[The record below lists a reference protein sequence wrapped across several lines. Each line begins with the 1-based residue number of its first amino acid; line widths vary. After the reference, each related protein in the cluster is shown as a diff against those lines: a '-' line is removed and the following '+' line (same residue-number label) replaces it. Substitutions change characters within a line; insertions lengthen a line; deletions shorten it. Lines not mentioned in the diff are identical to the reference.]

1 MEKIKL
7 DEQKLNSLKTYRD
20 KWLRTVIGCVVALSI
35 FTIWALSTV
44 ENGAKAENEV
54 KADTNS
60 WIEIK
65 DLCDELFIQ
74 EVNNV
79 KIWEQNIDW
88 AMKLLYKAE
97 CDYTYQQVSD
107 AIWFDDWLL
116 CPVELWREYGWQ
128 CTDHLNDWYPGKLN
142 ADWTSQEM
150 PEVKWTDSHQRF
162 KELCQAYWLD
172 PSKIWELENR
182 YNLREGVLLAILIAE
197 TSWGHNW
204 EYVDEGCYN
213 LGNVGN
219 DDSWDRVCFEW
230 KWESI
235 EQVAMT
241 LNNRYLWNVLTLG
254 CLSNA
259 WSCVKYFDR
268 EKRYAT
274 SNGNRERNML
284 NVLNTIYED
293 ELGEI
298 NASKFSV
305 RRDFISLQ

>member
-1 MEKIKL
+1 ML
-7 DEQKLNSLKTYRD
+7 QWR
-20 KWLRTVIGCVVALSI
+20 
-35 FTIWALSTV
+35 
-44 ENGAKAENEV
+44 
-54 KADTNS
+54 
-60 WIEIK
+60 
-65 DLCDELFIQ
+65 
-74 EVNNV
+74 
-79 KIWEQNIDW
+79 
-88 AMKLLYKAE
+88 
-97 CDYTYQQVSD
+97 CDYEIEWVKRAVEQRKATER
-107 AIWFDDWLL
+107 AINYWEWG
-116 CPVELWREYGWQ
+116 R
-128 CTDHLNDWYPGKLN
+128 YPGKLN

-172 PSKIWELENR
+172 PSKIWELENK

-197 TSWGHNW
+197 TSWGHNG

-213 LGNVGN
+213 LWNVGN
-219 DDSWDRVCFEW
+219 NDSWDRVCFEW
-230 KWESI
+230 KRESI

-259 WSCVKYFDR
+259 GSCVRYFDSW
-268 EKRYAT
+268 KRYAT
-274 SNGNRERNML
+274 SNGNWERNML

>member
-1 MEKIKL
+1 MGNFKL
-7 DEQKLNSLKTYRD
+7 DEQKLNSLKTYKD
-20 KWLRTVIGCVVALSI
+20 KGLRTVIGCVVALSI
-35 FTIWALSTV
+35 FTIGALSTV
-44 ENGAKAENEV
+44 ENGAKAETNENQKFV
-54 KADTNS
+54 ACFGCSHYDADTNS
-60 WIEIK
+60 CIEWDK
-65 DLCDELFIQ
+65 WSRWCEANFPTKTLEERDE
-74 EVNNV
+74 
-79 KIWEQNIDW
+79 WG
-88 AMKLLYKAE
+88 
-97 CDYTYQQVSD
+97 
-107 AIWFDDWLL
+107 
-116 CPVELWREYGWQ
+116 R
-128 CTDHLNDWYPGKLN
+128 YPWKLN
-142 ADWTSQEM
+142 AEWTSQEM

-172 PSKIWELENR
+172 PSKIWELENK

-197 TSWGHNW
+197 TSWGHNG

-213 LGNVGN
+213 LWNVWN
-219 DDSWDRVCFEW
+219 NDSWDRVCFEW

-241 LNNRYLWNVLTLG
+241 LNNRHLWNVLTLG

-259 WSCVKYFDR
+259 WSCVRYFDSW
-268 EKRYAT
+268 KRYAT
-274 SNGNRERNML
+274 SNGNWERNML

>member
-1 MEKIKL
+1 MEKFKL

-20 KWLRTVIGCVVALSI
+20 KWLRTVIGCVAALSL

-44 ENGAKAENEV
+44 ENGVKAEMNE
-54 KADTNS
+54 N
-60 WIEIK
+60 
-65 DLCDELFIQ
+65 Q
-74 EVNNV
+74 YNV
-79 KIWEQNIDW
+79 VYSE
-88 AMKLLYKAE
+88 A
-97 CDYTYQQVSD
+97 
-107 AIWFDDWLL
+107 
-116 CPVELWREYGWQ
+116 
-128 CTDHLNDWYPGKLN
+128 WYPWKLN
-142 ADWTSQEM
+142 AEWTSQEM

-172 PSKIWELENR
+172 ASKIWELENK

-213 LGNVGN
+213 LWNVWN
-219 DDSWDRVCFEW
+219 NDSWDRVCFEW

-259 WSCVKYFDR
+259 WSCVRYFDSW
-268 EKRYAT
+268 KRYAT
-274 SNGNRERNML
+274 SNGNWERNML

>member
-1 MEKIKL
+1 MGKFKL
-7 DEQKLNSLKTYRD
+7 DEQKLNSLKTYKD
-20 KWLRTVIGCVVALSI
+20 KGLRTVIGCVWALSI

-44 ENGAKAENEV
+44 ENGAKAEMNNSGWTIESEFPFEI
-54 KADTNS
+54 KSTNS
-60 WIEIK
+60 FCEWAIK
-65 DLCDELFIQ
+65 QELRNIIWGEQDELWFWYLMLQ
-74 EVNNV
+74 
-79 KIWEQNIDW
+79 WR
-88 AMKLLYKAE
+88 
-97 CDYTYQQVSD
+97 CDYEIEWVKRAVEQRKATEY
-107 AIWFDDWLL
+107 AINYWEWG
-116 CPVELWREYGWQ
+116 R
-128 CTDHLNDWYPGKLN
+128 YPGKLN

-172 PSKIWELENR
+172 PSKIWELENK

-197 TSWGHNW
+197 TSWWHNW
-204 EYVDEGCYN
+204 NYVDEGCYN
-213 LGNVGN
+213 LWNVWNN
-219 DDSWDRVCFEW
+219 DRHDRVCFEW
-230 KWESI
+230 KRESI

-259 WSCVKYFDR
+259 WSCVRYFDSW
-268 EKRYAT
+268 KRYAT
-274 SNGNRERNML
+274 SNGNWERNML
-284 NVLNTIYED
+284 NVLNTIYGD